1 MADHWCDCFHRI
13 FICFG
18 NLLDHKIEFSLVLIR
33 FYNIIPLQFWG
44 CGGTG
49 RHAWLRTKCRK
60 AWGFDSL
67 HPYQYNKKMKK
78 FVIGFFIFI
87 SLSSFIFVISYLNP
101 GVSLPILP
109 SANAEIK
116 EQENL
121 SWFSRAALDFYFD
134 INILRKADAGYVA
147 IFAKNGRIIHATAK
161 GMADIDNRI
170 PMQTNTRFRIASMT
184 KPITAVAT
192 LILIEEGKLKLDDP
206 IEQYLPLANKIR
218 VALPDNQMLD
228 NEFVTEPLKRSIT
241 ILDLLT
247 FSSGA
252 GYNDSVDNKD
262 QSELAKLWAQND
274 IYKGLGSLEDRVNK
288 ILQLPFFEQPGEI
301 WRYGWSTDIL
311 ARIIEIASQK
321 SFDQFLEERIFK
333 PLDMTQTNFLSQEN
347 KENKIAEVYSR
358 NGAFNLRLIETPRS
372 NPLDWTPGSS
382 GLVSNA
388 EDYIKFALMLWNGGI
403 YDGKRILSSESIS
416 LMSYPHIQSGV
427 LSSQVDGMGFG
438 LGVGVVIN
446 AKKTILLDR
455 DKDFFWSGFYGT
467 NFFVS
472 PKTGLVGVIMS
483 QNQPL
488 PASPWPGSFGVFLA
502 PGFAFSG
509 I

>member
-1 MADHWCDCFHRI
+1 
-13 FICFG
+13 
-18 NLLDHKIEFSLVLIR
+18 
-33 FYNIIPLQFWG
+33 
-44 CGGTG
+44 
-49 RHAWLRTKCRK
+49 
-60 AWGFDSL
+60 
-67 HPYQYNKKMKK
+67 MKK
-78 FVIGFFIFI
+78 FILGFFIFI
-87 SLSSFIFVISYLNP
+87 SSSFFIFTISYLKP
-101 GVSLPILP
+101 GVSLPKVP
-109 SANAEIK
+109 SANVQIEK
-116 EQENL
+116 QENL

-134 INILRKADAGYVA
+134 INIIRKADAGYVA
-147 IFAKNGRIIHATAK
+147 IFAKNGQIIHATAK

-184 KPITAVAT
+184 KPITAVAA

-206 IEQYLPLANKIR
+206 IEKYLPLANKIR
-218 VALPDNQMLD
+218 VALPDNQMQG
-228 NEFVTEPLKRSIT
+228 NKFITQPLKRSIT

-252 GYNDSVDNKD
+252 GYSDSVDNKG
-262 QSELAKLWAQND
+262 QSKLASLWAQND
-274 IYKGLGSLEDRVNK
+274 VYEGLGSLEDRVNK
-288 ILQLPFFEQPGEI
+288 IMQLPFFEQPGEI

-311 ARIIEIASQK
+311 ARIIEVASQK

-333 PLDMTQTNFLSQEN
+333 PLDMTQTNFFSQEN
-347 KENKIAEVYSR
+347 KDNKIAEVYSR
-358 NGAFNLRLIETPRS
+358 NGAFNLTLVETPRS

-403 YDGKRILSSESIS
+403 YNEKRILSSESIS

-427 LSSQVDGMGFG
+427 LSNQVDGMGFG

-446 AKKTILLDR
+446 AEKTILTDR

-472 PKTGLVGVIMS
+472 PESGLVGVIMS
-483 QNQPL
+483 QNQPP
-488 PASPWPGSFGVFLA
+488 PASQWPGSFGVFIA
-502 PGFAFSG
+502 PAFAFFG

>member
-1 MADHWCDCFHRI
+1 MKNFILGFLI
-13 FICFG
+13 FITS
-18 NLLDHKIEFSLVLIR
+18 FS
-33 FYNIIPLQFWG
+33 
-44 CGGTG
+44 
-49 RHAWLRTKCRK
+49 
-60 AWGFDSL
+60 
-67 HPYQYNKKMKK
+67 
-78 FVIGFFIFI
+78 FIFI
-87 SLSSFIFVISYLNP
+87 IFYLNP
-101 GVSLPILP
+101 GVSLPTVP
-109 SANAEIK
+109 SANVQIEK
-116 EQENL
+116 QENL

-134 INILRKADAGYVA
+134 INIMRKADAGYVA
-147 IFAKNGRIIHATAK
+147 IFAKNGQIIHATAK
-161 GMADIDNRI
+161 GMADIDNRV

-184 KPITAVAT
+184 KPVTAVAT

-228 NEFVTEPLKRSIT
+228 DEFVTEPLKRSIT

-252 GYNDSVDNKD
+252 GYSNSVDNKG
-262 QSELAKLWAQND
+262 QSKLSNLWEQND
-274 IYKGLGSLEDRVNK
+274 VYEGQGTLEDRVNK
-288 ILQLPFFEQPGEI
+288 IMQLPFFEQPGEI

-311 ARIIEIASQK
+311 ARIIEVASQK

-347 KENKIAEVYSR
+347 KDNKIAEVYSR
-358 NGAFNLRLIETPRS
+358 NGAFNLTLVETPRS

-388 EDYIKFALMLWNGGI
+388 EDYIKFALMLWNAGI
-403 YDGKRILSSESIS
+403 YNGKRILSSESIS

-427 LSSQVDGMGFG
+427 LSNQVDGMGFG
-438 LGVGVVIN
+438 LGVGVVMN
-446 AKKTILLDR
+446 AEKTILTDR

-472 PKTGLVGVIMS
+472 PETGLVGVIMS
-483 QNQPL
+483 QNQPP
-488 PASPWPGSFGVFLA
+488 PASPWPGSFGVFIA
-502 PGFAFSG
+502 PAFAFLG
-509 I
+509 L